1 MTKNNT
7 PALPCERPKVI
18 CFDADD
24 TLWHNEEYYQEAEQR
39 FCELLSD
46 YGAKQDLFSALFAQ
60 EMQNMDLLGYGSKAF
75 TISMIEA
82 ALKLTQDQ
90 LPISLLK
97 QLIAL
102 GKENIAPPMVLFPQ
116 AETCLQQLRPHFRL
130 ALATKGDLRDQE
142 RKLERSGLAH
152 YFEDVFI
159 VSEKDTKAYQK
170 IIHRLGISTAE
181 FMMVGNSFKSDILPV
196 LAIGG
201 RAVYIPSA
209 VLWLHEQVEITE
221 HPDLHTLTR
230 LDQLPEY
237 VNTLG

>member
-1 MTKNNT
+1 M
-7 PALPCERPKVI
+7 V

-24 TLWHNEEYYQEAEQR
+24 TLWHNEEYYQQAEQR
-39 FCELLSD
+39 FCELMSD

-82 ALKLTQDQ
+82 ALRLTQDQ
-90 LPISLLK
+90 LPNQLLK

-102 GKENIAPPMVLFPQ
+102 GKGCIAPPMVLLPQ
-116 AETCLQQLRPHFRL
+116 TEACLQQLQPHFRL
-130 ALATKGDLRDQE
+130 ALASKGDLHDQE
-142 RKLERSGLAH
+142 RKVERSGLGP
-152 YFEDVFI
+152 YFEEVFI

-170 IIHRLGISTAE
+170 IMQRLGVSASE

-196 LAIGG
+196 LALGG

-221 HPDLHTLTR
+221 HSNLHTLTCI
-230 LDQLPEY
+230 DQIPAYL
-237 VNTLG
+237 NTLQP